1 MSLLQK
7 VGLALIAL
15 VVTWALAKAA
25 KWAFAKLVDNISF
38 FQRSTETGAS
48 LGKSLGKIVS
58 LLVWLFGLLII
69 LEILALAQWPDRS
82 IRC

>member
-1 MSLLQK
+1 MQIGRYHFDEALAMSLLQK

-38 FQRSTETGAS
+38 FQRSTETG
-48 LGKSLGKIVS
+48 I
-58 LLVWLFGLLII
+58 
-69 LEILALAQWPDRS
+69 PR
-82 IRC
+82 